1 MTKEER
7 YDDLVRCVKECG
19 ALNAKGECRDGLKKC
34 CNSSKTGVQLIPY
47 EPCDEINLWSY
58 WQGGVNHLNAKIL
71 LVGQDWGSMD
81 TEKYE
86 EARIVENIVQ
96 KKKTEPD
103 KYLSY
108 VDGNTNPTDK
118 NLIEL
123 FKELKYQNNGKEESY
138 DITKECSDIFFTNL
152 VLCYR
157 ADSKISGGFKPI
169 WASNC
174 GEFFKELV
182 DIIQPKVILCLGRGT
197 YEGVMKALGG
207 KAESGSYNK
216 IIDKH
221 TPSEAGGYK
230 VFPLAHCGSM
240 GTANRNKGK
249 DKYEDK
255 LHYQKEDW
263 KAIQKY
269 L

>member
-7 YDDLVRCVKECG
+7 YKELVCRVKECG
-19 ALNAKGECRDGLKKC
+19 VLNAKGECRKKPNEIKMC
-34 CNSSKTGVQLIPY
+34 CNSSGKEPKLIPY

-108 VDGNTNPTDK
+108 VEGNTNPTDR
-118 NLIEL
+118 NLIKL
-123 FKELKYQNNGKEESY
+123 FKTIGY
-138 DITKECSDIFFTNL
+138 DITEECADLFFTNL
-152 VLCYR
+152 ALCYR
-157 ADSKISGGFKPI
+157 EDSKISGGFKPI

-207 KAESGSYNK
+207 KAESGSYNE
-216 IIDKH
+216 IIDEH

-240 GTANRNKGK
+240 GTANRNKDK

>member
-96 KKKTEPD
+96 KKKIEPN

-118 NLIEL
+118 NLIKL
-123 FKELKYQNNGKEESY
+123 FDSIGY
-138 DITKECSDIFFTNL
+138 DITKECPDLFFTNL
-152 VLCYR
+152 ALCYR
-157 ADSKISGGFKPI
+157 ADSKISGGFKTI
-169 WASNC
+169 WANNC

-182 DIIQPKVILCLGRGT
+182 DIIKPKVILCLCRGT

-207 KAESGSYNK
+207 QAEMVKSYND
-216 IIDKH
+216 IIGK
-221 TPSEAGGYK
+221 PSVVGGYN

-249 DKYEDK
+249 DKHTDK

-263 KAIQKY
+263 KEIQKY